1 MVFDTRGV
9 AAAVAAVTG
18 AAPVAA
24 VAGEA
29 ASCFLRANTTYLK
42 RFGPVV
48 PVLIPSIRSE
58 YNWPE
63 FTG

>member
-1 MVFDTRGV
+1 VVFDTTGV
-9 AAAVAAVTG
+9 AAVVAAVTG

-24 VAGEA
+24 AAGEE
-29 ASCFLRANTTYLK
+29 ASCFRRVNTTYLK

-58 YNWPE
+58 YN
-63 FTG
+63 